1 MTALPARHPYL
12 VAVVLALAFGALAV
26 IVAAAAGLPVR
37 DPDGA
42 VGPAYVRLAGLV
54 AVLFCADV
62 LPRVAAR
69 VRRGEGR
76 PIGALRAVVGERW
89 TLRRAWVV
97 LAGLLSF
104 YVTYLA
110 YRNLKSFLPFVRDPV
125 YDGSLAEMDQAL
137 GLGVDPATVLHDVL
151 GTGIAAH
158 VLSLVYLAFLILMP
172 LSLVAAL
179 VWTRD
184 LRRGFWYVT
193 ALGLNWIL
201 GTASYYLLPALGPVF
216 ADPATFAAL
225 PPTGVSELQATLW
238 AERLAVLADP
248 FSTQA
253 VHGVAAFGSLHV
265 SIAFTAAAFASLIDL
280 PRWACR
286 AAWAFF
292 GLTTVATIYLG
303 WHYVADDVA
312 GVAIGAL
319 AVWAGAAA
327 TGHDVRATLAARRP
341 ARRAQSAARVA

>member
-1 MTALPARHPYL
+1 MTSLPARHPYL
-12 VAVVLALAFGALAV
+12 IAVLLALAFGALAV

-37 DPDGA
+37 DPDVA
-42 VGPAYVRLAGLV
+42 AGPAYVRLAGLV
-54 AVLFCADV
+54 AFLFCADV
-62 LPRVAAR
+62 IPRVVAR
-69 VRRGEGR
+69 VRRDRAR
-76 PIGALRAVVGERW
+76 PIGAVRSVVGERW

-110 YRNLKSFLPFVRDPV
+110 YRNLKSFLPFVRDPL
-125 YDGSLAEMDQAL
+125 YDGSLAEMDRAL
-137 GLGVDPATVLHDVL
+137 GLGLDPATILHGVL

-158 VLSLVYLAFLILMP
+158 LLSFVYVSFLVLMP

-184 LRRGFWYVT
+184 LRRGFWWVT
-193 ALGLNWIL
+193 VLAFNWVL

-216 ADPATFAAL
+216 ADPVTFAAL
-225 PPTGVSELQATLW
+225 PPTGVSGLQATLW
-238 AERLAVLADP
+238 EDRLAILADP
-248 FSTQA
+248 FATQA

-265 SIAFTAAAFASLIDL
+265 SIAFAAAAFASLTDL
-280 PRWACR
+280 PRWVCR
-286 AAWAFF
+286 TVWAFF
-292 GLTTVATIYLG
+292 ALTTVSTIYFG
-303 WHYVADDVA
+303 WHYVADDLA

-327 TGHDVRATLAARRP
+327 TGHDVRALLAARRP
-341 ARRAQSAARVA
+341 ARRAQSRARVA